1 MSSSAY
7 QRSVNTF
14 TSQTV
19 HFLSDQFGSCQRLLN
34 TCPSTSGIELFYVK
48 QAAMLSGFT
57 AKRVKI
63 LNPSTTYLSLISVA
77 NPILDFTS
85 YLHIH
90 QHRQLRRFH
99 NSHSHINW
107 MYTLH
112 LHNTNHIP
120 GWFWFYAQNRSHI
133 SDKYIKSTHT
143 VHKGER
149 CVYVLM
155 KIKLTF
161 ISKATC

>member
-107 MYTLH
+107 MHTLH
-112 LHNTNHIP
+112 LHKDEPYTWVILILRSKPQPYQWQIYKINTYCTQRRKVCIC
-120 GWFWFYAQNRSHI
+120 
-133 SDKYIKSTHT
+133 SD
-143 VHKGER
+143 ED
-149 CVYVLM
+149 
-155 KIKLTF
+155 
-161 ISKATC
+161 